1 MFSCDKIAC
10 CTLFW
15 YFRSEKEKLGRVSL
29 SFYFLF
35 NFLRD
40 VQGSPSERAV
50 TKCHAPTLPPM
61 IIHHLNIAVI
71 TWSNFEAGIDVNGI
85 IIGVI
90 DHNSSIDVV
99 DVSAG
104 VNVAVVKLREGSV
117 RCVEHWARCLG
128 VQSMVGAW
136 YGFERL
142 MLWSGSLAC
151 ERCFKEFHPEWGV
164 DAVWGY

>member
-35 NFLRD
+35 NFLGD
-40 VQGSPSERAV
+40 VQGSPSEASV
-50 TKCHAPTLPPM
+50 ATCHAPTLPPM

-85 IIGVI
+85 IVGVTQI
-90 DHNSSIDVV
+90 HSSIDIMN
-99 DVSAG
+99 VSTG
-104 VNVAVVKLREGSV
+104 VNIAVVKLRGGGMRSCDAWFGVSV
-117 RCVEHWARCLG
+117 VGKAGAG
-128 VQSMVGAW
+128 V
-136 YGFERL
+136 GFRRL
-142 MLWSGSLAC
+142 M
-151 ERCFKEFHPEWGV
+151 F
-164 DAVWGY
+164 